1 MLPALLTQGA
11 VEGMAAEAEVVAAVA
26 ILAAVHT
33 SAVADISA
41 AHALAERIS
50 VAPASAEPISVAP
63 ASAGGLRYRGLP
75 RGSVSAV
82 TVRLRSTAVR
92 TGPPAAGRH

>member
-1 MLPALLTQGA
+1 
-11 VEGMAAEAEVVAAVA
+11 MAAEAEAEVVAAVA

-33 SAVADISA
+33 SAAADISA

-50 VAPASAEPISVAP
+50 AAP

-75 RGSVSAV
+75 LGPVSAV

-92 TGPPAAGRH
+92 TGPPVVRQH